1 MHLYQDHVQT
11 VIIKSTHIPA
21 RNNRMERVGGDHRDV
36 SDVAECMESMSLSSK
51 HNSLIGIV
59 RSLVHILYCLTR
71 TRICRHHIV
80 QIDPSSF
87 SSVSDK
93 IYPHQAQMAPAGVVS
108 VTVKSVDGQFSES

>member
-51 HNSLIGIV
+51 HSSLIGIV

-71 TRICRHHIV
+71 TRDVDITLYKLTPLR
-80 QIDPSSF
+80 F
-87 SSVSDK
+87 
-93 IYPHQAQMAPAGVVS
+93 HQSLTRSILIRRKWRQQAW
-108 VTVKSVDGQFSES
+108 